1 MLFVDVGIKALGRE
15 GIMYS
20 VLSPIS
26 KFLCYAAWLG
36 VTISVLLLME
46 SLSAFLYALHFCGLS
61 FKQSSTMVM
70 DAPSLRFLTSASY
83 LVKLKT
89 TIDPKRQPH
98 HNKHNLYHSQLF
110 VDSIMLGLL
119 IQRA

>member
-70 DAPSLRFLTSASY
+70 DMPSLRFHTSASY

-89 TIDPKRQPH
+89 TLDYKRQRPN
-98 HNKHNLYHSQLF
+98 HNKHNLYHSQQF
-110 VDSIMLGLL
+110 VDTIVCYTC
-119 IQRA
+119 